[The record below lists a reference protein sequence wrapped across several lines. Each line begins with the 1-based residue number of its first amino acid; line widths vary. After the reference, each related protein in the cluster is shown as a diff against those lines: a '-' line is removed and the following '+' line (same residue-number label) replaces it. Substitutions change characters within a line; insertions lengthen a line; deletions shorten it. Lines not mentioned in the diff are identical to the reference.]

1 MNIKSTTAGLIF
13 FSCKWV
19 HHLVIFDF
27 YENDIE
33 NVFFFNFFRRILLY
47 KQHFMKQL
55 LKDTYGFIFEEK
67 LMDEIAQVSLVRDF
81 NEGDVLIDFGDYIK
95 KMPLL
100 ISGAIKILRE
110 DFDEGELLLYF
121 IEKGDTCAMT
131 MACCLGDTKSEIRAV
146 AETKGQVVMI
156 PVANMEEWLG
166 KYKSWRNYVFNSY
179 NNRLKEMLSAIDSL
193 AFMNMD
199 ERLLH
204 YLHDKAKINNSKE
217 IHNTHQE
224 IAYDLHTSRVVISR
238 LLKALENDG
247 LIRLNRASIELLK
260 GK

>member
-1 MNIKSTTAGLIF
+1 
-13 FSCKWV
+13 
-19 HHLVIFDF
+19 
-27 YENDIE
+27 
-33 NVFFFNFFRRILLY
+33 
-47 KQHFMKQL
+47 MKEL
-55 LKDTYGFIFEEK
+55 LKTTYGFIFEDN
-67 LMDEIAQVSLVRDF
+67 LIDEIAEVSLLRDF

-100 ISGAIKILRE
+100 IEGAIKILRE

-131 MACCLGDTKSEIRAV
+131 MACCMGETKSEIRAV
-146 AETKGQVVMI
+146 AETNGKVIMI
-156 PVANMEEWLG
+156 PVHKMEEWLG

-179 NNRLKEMLSAIDSL
+179 NNRLKEMLNAIDNL

-199 ERLLH
+199 ERLMN
-204 YLHDKAKINNSKE
+204 YLIDKSKIIQSKE
-217 IHNTHQE
+217 IHTTHQE

-247 LIRLNRASIELLK
+247 RIRLHRASIELLK
-260 GK
+260 